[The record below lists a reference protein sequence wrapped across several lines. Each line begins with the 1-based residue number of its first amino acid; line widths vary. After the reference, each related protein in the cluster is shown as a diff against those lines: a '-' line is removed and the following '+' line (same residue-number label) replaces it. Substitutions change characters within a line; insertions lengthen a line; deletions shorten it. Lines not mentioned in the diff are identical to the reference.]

1 MPRTI
6 AKSKRP
12 ARVATKPARVKR
24 SDRPKGFIRYPTYKS
39 QYLGPAL
46 SALGTAGGT
55 ALGGMILPSAPAS
68 AAIGGGVGGVLG
80 HLIGQGIG
88 KVTGF
93 GEYRVRSNVLYSGAQ
108 VPMIRNRHKGR
119 NATIIR
125 HREYVC
131 DVISS
136 STAGAF
142 QVQSFPIN
150 PGLAQTFEFLSQI
163 ACNYTEYK
171 IEGLLFD
178 FKTTSVDALNSTN
191 TALGTVYMAT
201 QYDSLSP
208 DFSSKAE
215 MASYEFCTMG
225 KPSQDVIHPVEC
237 DPHQNPISEL
247 YIRTGGQPSNSDL
260 RMYDLGR
267 FQIATVGMQASS
279 VNVGELHCTYQVAL
293 YKPRLYASLG
303 NFNDCM
309 IAGILDTAGQ
319 SISPTNIFSNSLGVT
334 TQEFPSQWVVNINNF
349 PKSFLDSYNYGTFP
363 ITNPS
368 TSVLWFHAPQ
378 YPMGVRIHYSIQWL
392 WSATKPQSVTAPV
405 ISTVG
410 ACTSVNYFIGGYFS
424 GPRTGESATVWTLD
438 VVFDFAYSST
448 STAPK
453 GIVTYNN
460 FPTDA
465 NAFCKVAITMIPN
478 IS

>member
-1 MPRTI
+1 MPRKPANKTKARAP
-6 AKSKRP
+6 AKGKAP
-12 ARVATKPARVKR
+12 AR
-24 SDRPKGFIRYPTYKS
+24 RPPPKKSGGWSFYKYPDYQS
-39 QYLGPAL
+39 QYLAPTLGSIGHAGGSLLGGPL
-46 SALGTAGGT
+46 GGALGHVAGSMMGN
-55 ALGGMILPSAPAS
+55 A
-68 AAIGGGVGGVLG
+68 
-80 HLIGQGIG
+80 IG
-88 KVTGF
+88 KVTGL
-93 GEYRVRSNVLYSGAQ
+93 GAYRVRSNVLYSGAQ
-108 VPMIRNRHKGR
+108 VPMISNRHKGR

-150 PGLAQTFEFLSQI
+150 AGLAQTFEFLSQI

-171 IEGLLFD
+171 IEGLLFE

-201 QYDSLSP
+201 QYDSLSS

-215 MASYEFCTMG
+215 MASYEFCTMS
-225 KPSQDVIHPVEC
+225 KPSEDCIHPVEC

-247 YIRTGGQPSNSDL
+247 YIRTGAQPSNSDL

-267 FQIATVGMQASS
+267 FQIATVGLQGTN
-279 VNVGELHCTYQVAL
+279 VNIGELHCTYQVAL

-303 NFNDCM
+303 SFNDSM
-309 IAGILDTAGQ
+309 IIYTDTSSSV
-319 SISPTNIFSNSLGVT
+319 SISPTSIFGGLGT
-334 TQEFPSQWVVNINNF
+334 STSEFISPWIVPQNNF
-349 PKSFLDSYNYGTFP
+349 PKSLLNNFALGSFP

-368 TSVLWFHAPQ
+368 TSVLWFHAPL
-378 YPMGVRIHYSIQWL
+378 YPMGCRLHYHMTWL
-392 WSATKPQSVTAPV
+392 WSVTKPQSAVAPV
-405 ISTVG
+405 YTVSGAVTDVTQTYFKSQFNSLPIPSGSST
-410 ACTSVNYFIGGYFS
+410 I
-424 GPRTGESATVWTLD
+424 WTLD
-438 VVFDFAYSST
+438 AVFDFAYSST

-460 FPTDA
+460 FPTDGSA
-465 NAFCKVAITMIPN
+465 SCSVTVTMIPN